1 MKVYRIARK
10 KRIADLSGLGA
21 KLAGGRWNPKDFP
34 VLYTASNSSLAILEK
49 LVHVDFDLLPDD
61 LYLAEIEIE
70 GEFSQKTIETKK
82 LPRNWNNYPNP
93 DLLKKIG
100 ETWLLENQE
109 LVLKV
114 PSAVN
119 VKEYNYLINP
129 AHIEFPKVKLLSTY
143 PFKIDDRLTK

>member
-1 MKVYRIARK
+1 M
-10 KRIADLSGLGA
+10 
-21 KLAGGRWNPKDFP
+21 
-34 VLYTASNSSLAILEK
+34 EK

-61 LYLAEIEIE
+61 LYLAEIGIE
-70 GEFSQKTIETKK
+70 GDFSQKNVEINK

-100 ETWLLENQE
+100 ESWLLENKE

-129 AHIEFPKVKLLSTY
+129 THIEFSKVKILSTY
-143 PFKIDDRLTK
+143 PYKIDERLTK